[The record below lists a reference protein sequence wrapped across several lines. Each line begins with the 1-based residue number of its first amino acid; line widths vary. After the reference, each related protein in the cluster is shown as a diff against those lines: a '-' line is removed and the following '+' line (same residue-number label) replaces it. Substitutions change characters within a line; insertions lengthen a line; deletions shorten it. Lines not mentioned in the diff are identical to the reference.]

1 MMRKITINAD
11 FDENYQLR
19 NWVKDNLHLLKE
31 TGLELINDTIEMVDS
46 GFTVR
51 NQILDQTYFVK
62 CDKEKSTLADL
73 GLILAVCSQ
82 CNAQGV
88 IWLANNIN
96 DELRYA
102 FNWWR
107 DMMGPDFEIYLIEI
121 EVKNT
126 SK

>member
-1 MMRKITINAD
+1 MKKITINAD
-11 FDENYQLR
+11 FNEDYQLR
-19 NWVKDNLHLLKE
+19 NWVKDNLQLLKE
-31 TGLELINDTIEMVDS
+31 TGLELINDTIEMVDN

-51 NQILDQTYFVK
+51 NQILDQTFFVK
-62 CDKEKSTLADL
+62 CDNEQSNLSDL

-88 IWLANNIN
+88 ILLANNIS

-102 FNWWR
+102 FNWW
-107 DMMGPDFEIYLIEI
+107 GEITGSDFEIYLIEI
-121 EVKNT
+121 EIKNT